1 MARASWRL
9 YGHRCSLVSRD
20 LDGVMAAWFILHY
33 HCLPMPP
40 ESYSMAAAVYW
51 CHGTQPQPLD
61 AAECASAVLCKRA
74 ASAAGVTVWMT
85 TDGACTIL
93 LLRWC

>member
-33 HCLPMPP
+33 HC
-40 ESYSMAAAVYW
+40 YSMAAAVYW

-74 ASAAGVTVWMT
+74 ASAAGVTVY
-85 TDGACTIL
+85 G
-93 LLRWC
+93 